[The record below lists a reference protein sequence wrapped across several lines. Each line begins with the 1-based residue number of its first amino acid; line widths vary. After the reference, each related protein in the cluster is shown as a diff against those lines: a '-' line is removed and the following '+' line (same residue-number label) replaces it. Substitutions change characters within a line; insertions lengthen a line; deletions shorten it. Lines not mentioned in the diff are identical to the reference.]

1 VATGANSK
9 TISPTTTNI
18 DKTLFMK
25 HPFHHTQ
32 GSKLG
37 PPPTYPFSIL

>member
-25 HPFHHTQ
+25 HRLHQ
-32 GSKLG
+32 LGG
-37 PPPTYPFSIL
+37 PPTFPFPTL